1 MTLSAVTLLGTKVIP
16 ADYSLRRH
24 RLIPLM
30 SDAHGRTIW
39 TVT

>member
-24 RLIPLM
+24 RLTYSI
-30 SDAHGRTIW
+30 D
-39 TVT
+39 V